1 MGSEVA
7 DKAKEGLTV
16 SLVCCI
22 ACKVSAMKSTGCTS
36 TAMECSEM

>member
-16 SLVCCI
+16 GLVCC
-22 ACKVSAMKSTGCTS
+22 KVSTMKSTGWTS